1 MGISMNR
8 TTKNI
13 TAIGVTGLWV
23 NASEFFRNEVLLKS
37 YWVDHYRTLGLEFP
51 SAPVNGM
58 MWMVW
63 GFLFAA
69 VIRMLSEKY
78 HLVRATLLSWTVG
91 FVLMWIVIWNLLVL
105 PLPLLL
111 FAVPLSLLEA
121 FIGTLLC
128 QRLAPKA

>member
-1 MGISMNR
+1 MNR

>member
-1 MGISMNR
+1 MNR

-13 TAIGVTGLWV
+13 TAIGVNGLWV

-51 SAPVNGM
+51 SEPVNGM

-69 VIRMLSEKY
+69 VIHMLSEKY
-78 HLVRATLLSWTVG
+78 HLLQAALLSWTVG
-91 FVLMWIVIWNLLVL
+91 FVLMWIVTWNLLVL
-105 PLPLLL
+105 PLSLLM

-128 QRLAPKA
+128 QKLAPKA

>member
-1 MGISMNR
+1 MNR

-128 QRLAPKA
+128 QKISPKA

>member
-1 MGISMNR
+1 MNR
-8 TTKNI
+8 TIKNI

-51 SAPVNGM
+51 SEPVNGM

-69 VIRMLSEKY
+69 VIHMLSEKY
-78 HLVRATLLSWTVG
+78 HLLQAALLSWTVG
-91 FVLMWIVIWNLLVL
+91 FVLMWIVTWNLLVL
-105 PLPLLL
+105 PLSLLM

-128 QRLAPKA
+128 QKLAPKA